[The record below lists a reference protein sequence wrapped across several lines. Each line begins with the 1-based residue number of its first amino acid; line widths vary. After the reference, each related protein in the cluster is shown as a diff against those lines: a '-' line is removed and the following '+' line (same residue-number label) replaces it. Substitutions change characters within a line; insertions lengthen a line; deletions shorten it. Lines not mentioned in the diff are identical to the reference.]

1 MALKLFT
8 MLSFKKEFK
17 KQNERHVQEHSHK
30 ETVPIGIK
38 KTAWLRSNCNTHP
51 LSSYLPIKLNP
62 PCYNSMG
69 CVFKK

>member
-38 KTAWLRSNCNTHP
+38 KML
-51 LSSYLPIKLNP
+51 
-62 PCYNSMG
+62 G
-69 CVFKK
+69 CVPTVIRILSVHISLSN